1 MTRVRVIL
9 AALLALGLTV
19 LCVAPA
25 LAADGD
31 GDRAGVNGDAIAP
44 AAANG
49 ELPAISGDSPAP
61 QKPGTRDLIIF
72 WTVGGLAILGALAV
86 ITRKNP
92 VTAVMC
98 LVGTFLALA
107 VVYIMLLAHFLAVI
121 QVLVYA
127 GAIMVLFVFVVMIIN
142 REESDAW
149 ELSWKTWIG
158 RGVGVAAGVFLAV
171 RFITILARS
180 TRVLGLSDAGWSRE
194 EMQHF
199 GTTRAVGELLFT
211 RYLVP
216 FEAVSLLLLIAVIG
230 ALVLAR
236 PHEKVGD
243 AADAAGSP
251 AGQAKP
257 DKGGAH

>member
-1 MTRVRVIL
+1 MTRVRTV
-9 AALLALGLTV
+9 AALLLALILTALV
-19 LCVAPA
+19 AAPA

-31 GDRAGVNGDAIAP
+31 GAGANRAGANGDSIAP
-44 AAANG
+44 G
-49 ELPAISGDSPAP
+49 ELPAISGDSPTP
-61 QKPGTRDLIIF
+61 QKPSTRDLIIF

-149 ELSWKTWIG
+149 ELSWKTWVG
-158 RGVGVAAGVFLAV
+158 RGIGVAAGVFLAV

-211 RYLVP
+211 KYLFP

-236 PHEKVGD
+236 PHEKVGTD
-243 AADAAGSP
+243 AANSSPGS